1 MEKIAILVSDELFY
15 NKIKHEILCYS
26 LQESVN
32 LVIENFLDIKEIMN
46 NIANGSKY
54 DIIYC
59 DLNALQMNCLET
71 IKFYKKHELDK
82 NSKIIFISKE
92 KQLNTKLFKLMN
104 FEYLSY
110 SSEDNIFNKNLKLS
124 LDRYFRVNVIN
135 NKTLLIKFRKKLYR
149 VPFKDIL
156 YIENNLRKIIVHSKR
171 AVYSFYSDIATM
183 AKVLGESF
191 ERIHES
197 YLINSEYKKEIIKS
211 TFILEDGTKLPIS
224 RPYLIDVRKNFKGV

>member
-32 LVIENFLDIKEIMN
+32 LVIEDFLDIKEIMN

-54 DIIYC
+54 D
-59 DLNALQMNCLET
+59 LNALKINCLET

-92 KQLNTKLFKLMN
+92 KQLNIKLFRLMN

-110 SSEDNIFNKNLKLS
+110 SSKDDIFNKNLKLS

-149 VPFKDIL
+149 VPYKDIL

-171 AVYSFYSDIATM
+171 TVYSFYSDIATM

-211 TFILEDGTKLPIS
+211 TFIL
-224 RPYLIDVRKNFKGV
+224 